1 MEVLNVDDIPED
13 NVEGD
18 SSALIAE
25 QKADPS
31 LLSGWK
37 AAKAGRSDFVIH
49 LGILYHNDQ
58 VEGQPVCQLCVP
70 MSRRASVL
78 KLAHDSVFMVIWEK
92 GRPGNVSVCPSS
104 GLSYVSLL

>member
-1 MEVLNVDDIPED
+1 MTMC
-13 NVEGD
+13 VEGD
-18 SSALIAE
+18 SSALIA
-25 QKADPS
+25 PS

-37 AAKAGRSDFVIH
+37 AAEAGRPDFVIH
-49 LGILYHNDQ
+49 RGILCHKDQ

-78 KLAHDSVFMVIWEK
+78 KLAHDSVFGGHLGERK
-92 GRPGNVSVCPSS
+92 TRNVSVCPSS

>member
-1 MEVLNVDDIPED
+1 MLHVLYRTAPLLMTMC
-13 NVEGD
+13 VEGD
-18 SSALIAE
+18 SSALIA
-25 QKADPS
+25 PS

-37 AAKAGRSDFVIH
+37 AAEAGRPDFVIH
-49 LGILYHNDQ
+49 RGILCHKDQ